1 MPITSEEFHARIIDI
16 AVPIRKSLER
26 EWEFAFNAGEVME
39 LLARVWQRTAA
50 YEEVVLALER
60 LVEDGLVESEVI
72 DGGKWYNIAQSE
84 TRRRIGFRQES

>member
-39 LLARVWQRTAA
+39 LLARGMA
-50 YEEVVLALER
+50 
-60 LVEDGLVESEVI
+60 EDCGI
-72 DGGKWYNIAQSE
+72 
-84 TRRRIGFRQES
+84 